1 MKPFARIN
9 LSSAALRRGI
19 LVSSLAFAA
28 GCMSIERTGEYYVAT
43 KTMTFQKLD
52 EYHREMDDSKYMP
65 LPFSIG
71 IPDESRKGI
80 IYLPPSAG
88 VMLFFA
94 GFLSGDAWPI
104 TALVFAP
111 AGAAVWAGESLVIAP
126 VWDTLCL
133 PRDVYLRD
141 DYLEKERQKTDIIER
156 SNP

>member
-1 MKPFARIN
+1 MKLKLLRFHVAG
-9 LSSAALRRGI
+9 AAMLC
-19 LVSSLAFAA
+19 LA
-28 GCMSIERTGEYYVAT
+28 GCCSIERTGEYYVAT

-52 EYHREMDDSKYMP
+52 EYHREIDDTKYMP

-80 IYLPPSAG
+80 TYLPPSAG
-88 VMLFFA
+88 VMLFFT

-111 AGAAVWAGESLVIAP
+111 AGAIVWAGESLVIAP

-133 PRDVYLRD
+133 PVDFYRRDEYL
-141 DYLEKERQKTDIIER
+141 KKTLDNVETEATK
-156 SNP
+156 

>member
-1 MKPFARIN
+1 MKLKLFARAVAGTAMFC
-9 LSSAALRRGI
+9 L
-19 LVSSLAFAA
+19 A
-28 GCMSIERTGEYYVAT
+28 GCCSIERTGEYYVAT
-43 KTMTFQKLD
+43 KAMTFQKLD

-80 IYLPPSAG
+80 TYLPPSAG

-111 AGAAVWAGESLVIAP
+111 AGAAVWAGESLVLAP

-133 PRDVYLRD
+133 PRDMYLRD
-141 DYLEKERQKTDIIER
+141 DYLEKERQKSDTTER
-156 SNP
+156 SNQ

>member
-1 MKPFARIN
+1 LAKGD
-9 LSSAALRRGI
+9 ALRRGI
-19 LVSSLAFAA
+19 LVSSLALAA

-52 EYHREMDDSKYMP
+52 EYHHEIDDSKYMP

-80 IYLPPSAG
+80 TYLPPSAG
-88 VMLFFA
+88 VMMFFA
-94 GFLSGDAWPI
+94 GFLAEDAPV

-111 AGAAVWAGESLVIAP
+111 AGAVVWTGEALVLAP

-133 PRDVYLRD
+133 PVDFYRRDEYLKKTS
-141 DYLEKERQKTDIIER
+141 EKERNEYADDV
-156 SNP
+156 